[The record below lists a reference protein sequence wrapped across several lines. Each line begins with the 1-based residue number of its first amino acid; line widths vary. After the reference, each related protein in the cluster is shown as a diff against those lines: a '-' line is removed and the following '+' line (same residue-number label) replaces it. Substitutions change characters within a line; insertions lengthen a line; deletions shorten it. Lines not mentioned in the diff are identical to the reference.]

1 MKSSIVPFLKLAFLS
16 TYPPRECGIATFT
29 QDLVRELK
37 KKKHLKA
44 GVVAISD
51 GKRGYGSDVLFDFP
65 QQDRARYGDTA
76 QRINS
81 SDIQLLVVE
90 HEYGIFGGDSG
101 EYLLDLIGKVRKP
114 IVTTLHTVLPNPCEK
129 QREILKE
136 LCRRSERVV
145 TMAPNS
151 CGILAD
157 VYGADPAKIEVIHHG
172 VPLFELPSREALKKQ
187 FHLENRTVVS
197 TFGLI
202 SPGKGLEYGIEAV
215 ALAVKKHPEILYLI
229 LGQTHPV
236 IRKKLGEAYRTSL
249 EKKVRELG
257 IEDNVR
263 FVNRYLEKEE
273 IARWLKLSDIYMT
286 PYLGRDQAVSGTL
299 AYAVGY
305 GRAVVSTPYLYAKEM
320 LSNGRGLLAGFE
332 DAASLGSCI
341 NFLIEHP
348 EERRKMEEKALQLG
362 RTMTWDAVADRY
374 IETFYRALHDFREKN
389 GEDHEDEEYQRQ
401 AAE

>member
-1 MKSSIVPFLKLAFLS
+1 
-16 TYPPRECGIATFT
+16 
-29 QDLVRELK
+29 
-37 KKKHLKA
+37 
-44 GVVAISD
+44 
-51 GKRGYGSDVLFDFP
+51 
-65 QQDRARYGDTA
+65 
-76 QRINS
+76 
-81 SDIQLLVVE
+81 
-90 HEYGIFGGDSG
+90 
-101 EYLLDLIGKVRKP
+101 
-114 IVTTLHTVLPNPCEK
+114 
-129 QREILKE
+129 
-136 LCRRSERVV
+136 
-145 TMAPNS
+145 
-151 CGILAD
+151 
-157 VYGADPAKIEVIHHG
+157 VIHHG